1 MRLRGQ
7 EIGRRLA
14 SSEAVL
20 ARLRSSKGYDESYF
34 SNQWDRQ
41 RRLQQSA
48 ISQKA
53 IDLRN
58 KLGVLM
64 KLEEEL
70 IETRCVKPRVHI
82 TQTSHHLKTE
92 YNFCRDTIQK
102 LQLKRVRRRK
112 QSEQQELL
120 NPQNTCSAGTENS
133 GPCIRTWF
141 KRVPRTHWSLR
152 YFSFLHVSWCVSIQG
167 MILSSNL

>member
-112 QSEQQELL
+112 QSKQKELL
-120 NPQNTCSAGTENS
+120 NLPKTLAVLEQKIQDLASELGSKEFLELTGVS
-133 GPCIRTWF
+133 GI
-141 KRVPRTHWSLR
+141 
-152 YFSFLHVSWCVSIQG
+152 FLFCMYPGVYQSKA
-167 MILSSNL
+167 